1 MVKPLVRK
9 TKVKKHPK
17 KFRKWN
23 YNRYKRMSESWR
35 KPIGIDSRVRRKYK
49 GLQKMVSAGFGT
61 ERIMRHRMRNG
72 FFKITIHNLKDLEML
87 LMQNKKF
94 EAQIGKTVSSRK
106 RKLIVKRAK
115 QLDIKIMNPTARLET
130 EDNN

>member
-1 MVKPLVRK
+1 
-9 TKVKKHPK
+9 
-17 KFRKWN
+17 
-23 YNRYKRMSESWR
+23 MSESWR

-49 GLQKMVSAGFGT
+49 GLQKMVSAGYGT